1 MMPNQKNIM
10 LRFSFIILVMVLI
23 GIAIICKAGVIM
35 FAERQ
40 YWKDVADR
48 FVKEN
53 VTVRP
58 TRGNIISSDGQL
70 MASSLPEY
78 KIYMDFMINKRKS
91 ETEEEEK
98 TRLKLQH
105 IKDSV
110 LYANLDTIC
119 KGLHEIFPDKSA
131 AFFKQHIKNGRK
143 KESRSWLLYPKRI
156 SYIQYKEAKRL
167 PVFNLNKYKGG
178 FHEQAFNQRKK
189 PFGSLAM
196 RTLGDM
202 FPDIE
207 QGAKNGLE
215 LSYDSILKGRN
226 GITHRQKVMN
236 KYLNIVDIPPVDGC
250 DIITTIDVGM
260 QDIAEKAL
268 VDELKEINATVGVA
282 ILMEVQTGDIKAIV
296 NMTKC
301 NDGIY
306 REIRNN
312 AISDMMEPGSTFKT
326 ASILVALDD
335 GVITPETV
343 VETGN
348 GVYMMHGRYMKD
360 HNWHRGGYGTINTT
374 KSLMVS
380 SNIGVSRLIDDHYHD
395 NPEKFVRGL
404 HRVGIATPL
413 DLDIPGAGKPNIRIP
428 NKDLSNWSRTA
439 LAWMSIG
446 YETQI
451 PPINTLAFY
460 NAIANNGVMVKPR
473 FVKSI
478 VKDGQVV
485 EDIAPEILN
494 PAIASPKAISEI
506 QTILEK
512 VVSEGLGKKAGSKQF
527 HVSGKTGTAQVSQ
540 GKAGYTNG
548 TRRYLVSFCGYFPSE
563 APKYSCI
570 VAIQKPG
577 LPASGGLM
585 AGSVFSKIAE
595 RVFAKH
601 LAQDLKEAKDST
613 SILIPD
619 VKNGDISAAHY
630 VLNYMKDHNWHRGG
644 YGTINT
650 TKSLMVSS
658 NIGVSRLID
667 DHYHDNPE
675 KFVRGLH
682 RVGIATPLDLDIP
695 GAGKPNIRIPNKD
708 LSNWSRTALAWM
720 SIGYETQIPPINTL
734 AFYNAIANN
743 GVMVKPRFVKS
754 IVKDGQVV
762 EDIAP
767 EILNPAIASPK
778 AISEIQTILE
788 KVVSEGLGKKAG
800 SKQFHVSG
808 KTGTAQVSQGKA
820 GYTNGTRR
828 YLVSFCGYFPSE
840 APKYSCIVAIQ
851 KPGLPASGGL
861 MAGSVFS
868 KIAERV
874 FAKHLAQ
881 DLKEAKDST
890 SILIPD
896 VKNGDISAA
905 HYVLNRINVNSSGVS
920 EQSTEGKPVWGNV
933 TSNPDN
939 VLFNKKDINNKL
951 VPSVIGMGAK
961 DAVYLL
967 ESMGLKARITGIGK
981 VKSQS
986 IPAGNT
992 LRKGQTI
999 QLRLN

>member
-10 LRFSFIILVMVLI
+10 IRFSFIILIMVLV

-78 KIYMDFMINKRKS
+78 KIYMDFKAGG
-91 ETEEEEK
+91 EV
-98 TRLKLQH
+98 
-105 IKDSV
+105 KDSLLM
-110 LYANLDTIC
+110 LYMDSIC
-119 KGLHEIFPDKSA
+119 DGLHQIFPDKSKGE
-131 AFFKQHIKNGRK
+131 FKSHILKGRK
-143 KESRSWLLYPKRI
+143 KGSRNYLLYPKRI

-167 PVFNLNKYKGG
+167 PVFNLNKYRGG

-202 FPDIE
+202 YADVE

-215 LSYDSILKGRN
+215 LSYDSILKGRD

-296 NMTKC
+296 NMTKGS
-301 NDGIY
+301 DGVY

-326 ASILVALDD
+326 ASIMVALED
-335 GVITPETV
+335 GKITPDQTID
-343 VETGN
+343 TGN
-348 GVYMMHGRYMKD
+348 GVYNMHGRPMKD
-360 HNWHRGGYGTINTT
+360 HNWHRGGYGVITT
-374 KSLMVS
+374 TQTLMYS
-380 SNIGVSRLIDDHYHD
+380 SNIGVSRLIDQNYHD
-395 NPEKFVRGL
+395 QPEKYVQGL
-404 HRVGIATPL
+404 YKLGIATPL
-413 DLDIPGAGKPNIRIP
+413 KLDIPGAGKPYIRMP
-428 NKDLSNWSRTA
+428 NKDNWSKTA

-446 YETQI
+446 YETQV

-485 EDIAPEILN
+485 EDIPTEVLN
-494 PAIASPKAISEI
+494 PAIASPKTI
-506 QTILEK
+506 QDIQIILEK
-512 VVSEGLGKKAGSKQF
+512 VVSEGLGKEAGSKQF

-540 GKAGYTNG
+540 GKGGYKTG
-548 TRRYLVSFCGYFPSE
+548 TMHYLVSFCGYFPSE

-570 VAIQKPG
+570 VAIQKSG

-585 AGSVFSKIAE
+585 AGSVFGKIAE

-601 LAQDLKEAKDST
+601 LAQNLTEAKDST

-619 VKNGDISAAHY
+619 VKHGDISEAHY
-630 VLNYMKDHNWHRGG
+630 VLNK
-644 YGTINT
+644 
-650 TKSLMVSS
+650 
-658 NIGVSRLID
+658 ID
-667 DHYHDNPE
+667 
-675 KFVRGLH
+675 
-682 RVGIATPLDLDIP
+682 I
-695 GAGKPNIRIPNKD
+695 
-708 LSNWSRTALAWM
+708 
-720 SIGYETQIPPINTL
+720 
-734 AFYNAIANN
+734 
-743 GVMVKPRFVKS
+743 
-754 IVKDGQVV
+754 
-762 EDIAP
+762 
-767 EILNPAIASPK
+767 
-778 AISEIQTILE
+778 
-788 KVVSEGLGKKAG
+788 
-800 SKQFHVSG
+800 
-808 KTGTAQVSQGKA
+808 
-820 GYTNGTRR
+820 
-828 YLVSFCGYFPSE
+828 
-840 APKYSCIVAIQ
+840 
-851 KPGLPASGGL
+851 
-861 MAGSVFS
+861 
-868 KIAERV
+868 
-874 FAKHLAQ
+874 
-881 DLKEAKDST
+881 
-890 SILIPD
+890 
-896 VKNGDISAA
+896 
-905 HYVLNRINVNSSGVS
+905 NSSGIS
-920 EQSTEGKPVWGNV
+920 EQSADGKPVWGSV
-933 TSNPDN
+933 TCNPDN
-939 VLFNKKDINNKL
+939 VLFSKKEINNKL
-951 VPSVIGMGAK
+951 VPNVVGMGAK

-967 ESMGLKARITGIGK
+967 GSIGLKARVTGVGK

-986 IPAGNT
+986 ITAGNT
-992 LRKGQTI
+992 VRKGQTI